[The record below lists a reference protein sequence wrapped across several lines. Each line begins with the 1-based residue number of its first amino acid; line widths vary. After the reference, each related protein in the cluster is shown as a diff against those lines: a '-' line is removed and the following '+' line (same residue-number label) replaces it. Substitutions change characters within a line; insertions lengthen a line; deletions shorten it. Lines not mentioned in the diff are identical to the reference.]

1 MIEFWLVAKVWSAKV
16 WIFIKKYWQV
26 FAGAIYALAVWLYF
40 KGQADKIKEVLK
52 VEKETHQK
60 ELDTLNSSHAE
71 EIALRDGALA
81 KYHEIIAKI
90 EKEYESKKQELS
102 DKKRTEVRKL
112 VAENSEDPSNLSKLL
127 SERFGI
133 TYVESGEE

>member
-1 MIEFWLVAKVWSAKV
+1 MMEFWLVARVWSSRT
-16 WIFIKKYWQV
+16 WNFIKKYWQI
-26 FAGAIYALAVWLYF
+26 FAGIIYTIFVWVYF
-40 KGQADKIKEVLK
+40 KGKSDKVKEVLE
-52 VEKETHQK
+52 VEKQSHQK
-60 ELDTLNSSHAE
+60 ELDTLNNSHAE

-81 KYHEIIAKI
+81 KYHEIIAEI
-90 EKEYESKKQELS
+90 EKRYENKKEELS

>member
-1 MIEFWLVAKVWSAKV
+1 MEFWLVARVWSSRT
-16 WIFIKKYWQV
+16 WNFIKKYWQI
-26 FAGAIYALAVWLYF
+26 FAGIIYTIFVWVYF
-40 KGQADKIKEVLK
+40 KGKSDKVKEVLE
-52 VEKETHQK
+52 VEKQSHQK
-60 ELDTLNSSHAE
+60 ELDTLNNSHAE

-81 KYHEIIAKI
+81 KYHEIIAEI
-90 EKEYESKKQELS
+90 EKRYENKKEELS